1 MGTKKGLE
9 SRVIPEANY
18 NFETVEVS
26 GFERR
31 LSLNFFKSC
40 FRLIGAI
47 FRCRAIVN
55 DFNPDIVVG
64 LGGYVSAPVVAVAAF
79 KRIPVLLH
87 EQNAIPGLA
96 NKLLARRADVV
107 AISFPSSERFFS
119 RARRIVLTGNPV
131 RTSVLGVHGK
141 EYARFKLD
149 SNRKTI
155 LIFGGSR
162 GAKRINEAAIAA
174 YPLYRG
180 LNNLQIIHS
189 TGKMNFDSVVG
200 ELKKLQSPDDK
211 IIYCCY
217 PYLDE
222 INLAYADAD
231 LVVCRAGA
239 TTLAEI
245 TTLGKAAVLIPYPY
259 ATDDHQKKNAQVLE
273 DAGAARLIE
282 DRELSGKELF
292 RVATGIVFDQSLLQ
306 EMSEASKGLG
316 HSDAAQKMKQLA
328 LELVRSEK

>member
-1 MGTKKGLE
+1 VGTKKGLE
-9 SRVIPEANY
+9 STVIPEANH
-18 NFETVEVS
+18 NFEAVEVS

-31 LSLNFFKSC
+31 LSLNNFKSC

-47 FRCRAIVN
+47 LRCRVIVN

-64 LGGYVSAPVVAVAAF
+64 LGGYVSVPVVVVAAF
-79 KRIPVLLH
+79 KRIPILLH

-96 NKLLARRADVV
+96 NKLLAGRAGVV

-119 RARRIVLTGNPV
+119 RVRRIILTGNPV

-162 GAKRINEAAIAA
+162 GAQRINEAAIAA
-174 YPLYRG
+174 YPLYKG
-180 LNNLQIIHS
+180 LANLQIIHS
-189 TGKMNFDSVVG
+189 TGKMNFDSVVD
-200 ELKKLQSPDDK
+200 ELKKLRSPDDK
-211 IIYCCY
+211 IIYRCY

-245 TTLGKAAVLIPYPY
+245 TALGKPAVLIPYPY
-259 ATDDHQKKNAQVLE
+259 ATGDHQKKNAQVLE

-282 DRELSGKELF
+282 DSELSGKELF
-292 RVATGIVFDQSLLQ
+292 RVTTGIVFDQSLLQ
-306 EMSEASKGLG
+306 EMSEAGRGLG
-316 HSDAAQKMKQLA
+316 HPDAAQKMKQLA